1 MAGDNKAENS
11 KDTGDANEAMSS
23 GEGRLPDDIRN
34 AKDTRSM
41 VDNSTSTVYDKMIK
55 FLDEMDEEKFREKV
69 SQAMVEVDRQ
79 KLVKKRKWI
88 TLAGLLLSIAG
99 TVLIWVDSQAVI
111 KELSDV
117 LIQIIEPA
125 GIVNDVFVEPNEI
138 DEFHQRMESASN
150 LDKKGFVLLILGF
163 LMQVVGVVVK
173 DRESVKIY

>member
-1 MAGDNKAENS
+1 MAGDNKAEENS
-11 KDTGDANEAMSS
+11 NTRKAEDTRDTQ
-23 GEGRLPDDIRN
+23 
-34 AKDTRSM
+34 DTRSM

-55 FLDEMDEEKFREKV
+55 FLDEMDEEKFRKKV

-79 KLVKKRKWI
+79 KIVKKRKWI

-138 DEFHQRMESASN
+138 DEFHQRMESASS